1 MPLGLFTIVA
11 IYLTTWWIVLFMIL
25 PIGLREQNNAPP
37 PTDGSQWGAPENPNL
52 KKKFIT
58 TTWVATIIW
67 ALIVIVVWTGIVPL
81 PEINTSR
88 LPAL

>member
-1 MPLGLFTIVA
+1 MPLGLFTMVA

-25 PIGLREQNNAPP
+25 PIGASRDVSAP
-37 PTDGSQWGAPENPNL
+37 PTDGSQWGAPANPNL

-58 TTWVATIIW
+58 TTWVSTIVWAVIIGVIW
-67 ALIVIVVWTGIVPL
+67 AGIIPVPSID
-81 PEINTSR
+81 PSR

>member
-1 MPLGLFTIVA
+1 MPLGPFTLVA

-25 PIGLREQNNAPP
+25 PIGMRDQVDKP
-37 PTDGSQWGAPENPNL
+37 PTDGSQWGAPANPNL

-58 TTWVATIIW
+58 TTWVSAIIW
-67 ALIVIVVWTGIVPL
+67 AIIVGVVWTGIMPI
-81 PEINTSR
+81 PEIDTSR

>member
-1 MPLGLFTIVA
+1 MKLGLFTIVA

-25 PIGLREQNNAPP
+25 PIGLRDQNNAPP

-58 TTWVATIIW
+58 TTWVATIVW
-67 ALIVIVVWTGIVPL
+67 AAIVIVVWTGVLPL
-81 PEINTSR
+81 PQIDTSR

>member
-1 MPLGLFTIVA
+1 MKLGLFTIVA

-25 PIGLREQNNAPP
+25 PIGLRDQNNAPP

-58 TTWVATIIW
+58 TTWVATIVW
-67 ALIVIVVWTGIVPL
+67 AVIVIVVWTGVLPL
-81 PEINTSR
+81 PQIDTSR